1 MIFNFYTLAIS
12 AIGHSWGVSSKEFT
26 CQCRRCSFDSWVRKN
41 PWRWKWQLIPVF
53 LHVKFHGQRSLVGY
67 SPWDCKRVRHDL
79 ATEQQKIP
87 VIKFSMPCL
96 PCLVYRLILICKTK
110 YKIII
115 FCVRYYIHVLR
126 MHACMISHFSC
137 KSLQPYSP
145 DKNTGVACHFIL
157 QRLDP
162 TQGLNLHLLC
172 LLYGQAGSLPLAPP
186 RKPICICRA
195 IKSIQCRFPFILHAV
210 VDHVPSSKL

>member
-1 MIFNFYTLAIS
+1 
-12 AIGHSWGVSSKEFT
+12 
-26 CQCRRCSFDSWVRKN
+26 
-41 PWRWKWQLIPVF
+41 
-53 LHVKFHGQRSLVGY
+53 
-67 SPWDCKRVRHDL
+67 
-79 ATEQQKIP
+79 
-87 VIKFSMPCL
+87 MPCL

-115 FCVRYYIHVLR
+115 LCVRYYIHVLCV
-126 MHACMISHFSC
+126 HAFMVSHFSC

-195 IKSIQCRFPFILHAV
+195 IKNGNHLPLLKYLQCAGLHAGCLICLILFQLQN
-210 VDHVPSSKL
+210 KIRC

>member
-1 MIFNFYTLAIS
+1 
-12 AIGHSWGVSSKEFT
+12 
-26 CQCRRCSFDSWVRKN
+26 
-41 PWRWKWQLIPVF
+41 
-53 LHVKFHGQRSLVGY
+53 
-67 SPWDCKRVRHDL
+67 
-79 ATEQQKIP
+79 
-87 VIKFSMPCL
+87 
-96 PCLVYRLILICKTK
+96 
-110 YKIII
+110 
-115 FCVRYYIHVLR
+115 